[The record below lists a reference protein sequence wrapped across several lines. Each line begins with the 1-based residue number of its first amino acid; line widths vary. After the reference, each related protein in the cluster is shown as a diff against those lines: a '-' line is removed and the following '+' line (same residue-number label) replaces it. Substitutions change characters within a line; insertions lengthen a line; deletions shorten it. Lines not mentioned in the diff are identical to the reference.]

1 MIYMTKIDVF
11 EMMNKLRALKIA
23 NNYIAFSKDGFS
35 TNDGSCTAISPE
47 GIFAKYLTGQIIRV
61 DGGFL

>member
-23 NNYIAFSKDGFS
+23 NNNKKKIR
-35 TNDGSCTAISPE
+35 N
-47 GIFAKYLTGQIIRV
+47 YLCI
-61 DGGFL
+61 

>member
-23 NNYIAFSKDGFS
+23 NNNKKNKKLFVHLS
-35 TNDGSCTAISPE
+35 TYCAEYCTYYNIE
-47 GIFAKYLTGQIIRV
+47 
-61 DGGFL
+61 